1 MILWGDFLVR
11 FKGAEKAKPQLLMK
25 MLLLSLLPQNLCGA
39 FSLFLALWHAA
50 KAAAAPLR
58 LAVLNARTAAEA
70 AAFNL

>member
-1 MILWGDFLVR
+1 MVR

-50 KAAAAPLR
+50 KAA
-58 LAVLNARTAAEA
+58 VLNARTAAEA